1 MRQTELVAAFLSG
14 ETSGVA
20 KSLSIDGEQL
30 VHYNTAIAERLGD
43 KVILNYTRYSLATG
57 KVQKMLTDAVDPSGL
72 LFVSGVPSDTRSSLV
87 DYLPNGGGEPPVPTD
102 YVMRIRHS
110 KFGEGYVL
118 SIADGA
124 MTCLFGRQ
132 EKTLLYP
139 LVIESGLV
147 EVLEDRR

>member
-1 MRQTELVAAFLSG
+1 MKQTELVAAFLAG

-30 VHYNTAIAERLGD
+30 AHYNTVIAERYGD

-57 KVQKMLTDAVDPSGL
+57 KVQKMLTDAADPSML
-72 LFVSGVPSDTRSSLV
+72 IYVSGVPSDTRSSLV
-87 DYLPNGGGEPPVPTD
+87 DFLLGGGGELSEPTE
-102 YVMRIRHS
+102 YVMRMRHG

-118 SIADGA
+118 SISDGA
-124 MTCLFGRQ
+124 MTCLFGKQ